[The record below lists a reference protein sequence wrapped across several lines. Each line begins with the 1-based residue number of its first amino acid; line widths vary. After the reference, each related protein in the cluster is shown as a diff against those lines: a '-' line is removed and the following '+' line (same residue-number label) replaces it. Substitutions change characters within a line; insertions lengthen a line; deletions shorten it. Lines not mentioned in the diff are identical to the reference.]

1 MTSLEELRT
10 QLSDVDDQITDLYE
24 KRMKICEDLGTC
36 KIKNGYKTFDRQ
48 REKNKIAEVMGKVS
62 SDFNKKGIG
71 EVYELLLAISRKLQY
86 KQLVEA
92 GALGRLPFIGID
104 SLDKDTARVV
114 FQGTEGAYSQA
125 AMEHYFGKGCNSY
138 HVHTFREAMEAIEEG
153 AADYAVLP
161 IENSTA
167 GAVNEI
173 YDLLV
178 EFENYI
184 VGETIIPIKNTLS
197 GLPGTDISEIE
208 RVYSKAEALM
218 QASHFLGEHGDW
230 QQISVA
236 NTALA
241 AKKILEDQDK
251 HQAAVCS
258 AYAASVYGLS
268 VLADS
273 INDEKNNSTRFIVI
287 KTRRSIRKFK
297 PDPVDHAT
305 LESLIGA
312 ASYSPSWKNT
322 QITRYIAIED
332 SSILDKIV
340 TDYTPDFNAKI
351 IKQAPMLI
359 AVTFKKGRCGFERDC
374 SYSTKKEDRW
384 QMFDVGV
391 ASQTL
396 CLAAHEAGLGTVIM
410 GIWDEDGITDLLH
423 IPEDQELAAL
433 IAIGY
438 PDIDPDAPKR
448 KSVDDLLTYL

>member
-1 MTSLEELRT
+1 MDLQELRKKIDGID
-10 QLSDVDDQITDLYE
+10 SRIVELYE
-24 KRMKICEDLGTC
+24 ERMDVCRQVAEYKIETG
-36 KIKNGYKTFDRQ
+36 KNVFDKV
-48 REKNKIAEVMGKVS
+48 REEEKLARVRAMTHN
-62 SDFNKKGIG
+62 DFNSKGIT
-71 EVYELLLAISRKLQY
+71 ELFEQIMSMSRKLQY
-86 KQLVEA
+86 QLLNEK
-92 GALGRLPFIGID
+92 GRTGRLPFFPVED
-104 SLDKDTARVV
+104 LDTQKVRVV
-114 FQGTEGAYSQA
+114 FQGAEGAYSQA
-125 AMEHYFGKGCNSY
+125 AMVRFFGDRIDSM
-138 HVHTFREAMEAIEEG
+138 HVDSFRDAMGALEEG
-153 AADYAVLP
+153 SADFAVLP

-287 KTRRSIRKFK
+287 TNQKVFLKDAKKISICLELPHESSSLYHLLSHFAYNDLNMTKIESRPMEGKSWEYRFFIDFEGNLA
-297 PDPVDHAT
+297 DPAV
-305 LESLIGA
+305 
-312 ASYSPSWKNT
+312 KN
-322 QITRYIAIED
+322 AIRGLREEGRNLR
-332 SSILDKIV
+332 ILGN
-340 TDYTPDFNAKI
+340 Y
-351 IKQAPMLI
+351 
-359 AVTFKKGRCGFERDC
+359 
-374 SYSTKKEDRW
+374 
-384 QMFDVGV
+384 
-391 ASQTL
+391 
-396 CLAAHEAGLGTVIM
+396 
-410 GIWDEDGITDLLH
+410 
-423 IPEDQELAAL
+423 
-433 IAIGY
+433 
-438 PDIDPDAPKR
+438 
-448 KSVDDLLTYL
+448 